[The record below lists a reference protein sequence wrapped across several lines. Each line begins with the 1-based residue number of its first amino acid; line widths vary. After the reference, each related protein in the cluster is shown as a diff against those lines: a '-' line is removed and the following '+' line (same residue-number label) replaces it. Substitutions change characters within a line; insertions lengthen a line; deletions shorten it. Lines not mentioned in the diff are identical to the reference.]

1 MKTIHRERLKKKK
14 KAQIFAGPYRK
25 LASQMAQGVKN
36 PAVKTGDTR
45 DVGSIPGSGR
55 TMK

>member
-1 MKTIHRERLKKKK
+1 MKTIHRERLKKK
-14 KAQIFAGPYRK
+14 AHIFAGPFRK

-45 DVGSIPGSGR
+45 DVGSIPGLGR